1 MTTLL
6 NKESIMH
13 EVALTLSIISSL
25 LFIVYLLI
33 IILSPRQPQDNTI
46 TIRGSFLTRTI
57 DTAGNSYTI
66 NRTIE
71 HR

>member
-1 MTTLL
+1 MYQ
-6 NKESIMH
+6 
-13 EVALTLSIISSL
+13 VALTLSIISSL
-25 LFIVYLLI
+25 LFIVYLLMAI
-33 IILSPRQPQDNTI
+33 FAPRQQQDNTI
-46 TIRGSFLTRTI
+46 TIKGSFVTRTI

>member
-1 MTTLL
+1 MYQ
-6 NKESIMH
+6 
-13 EVALTLSIISSL
+13 VALTLSIISSL

-33 IILSPRQPQDNTI
+33 AIFAPRQPQDNTI
-46 TIRGSFLTRTI
+46 TIKGSFVTRTI

>member
-1 MTTLL
+1 
-6 NKESIMH
+6 MH

-46 TIRGSFLTRTI
+46 TIRGSFVTRTI

>member
-1 MTTLL
+1 MY
-6 NKESIMH
+6 

-25 LFIVYLLI
+25 LFIVYLLMAI
-33 IILSPRQPQDNTI
+33 FAPRQQQDNTI
-46 TIRGSFLTRTI
+46 TIKGSFVTRTI

>member
-1 MTTLL
+1 MY
-6 NKESIMH
+6 

-25 LFIVYLLI
+25 LFIVYLLMAI
-33 IILSPRQPQDNTI
+33 FAPRQSQDNTI
-46 TIRGSFLTRTI
+46 TIKGSFVTRTI

-66 NRTIE
+66 NRTLE

>member
-1 MTTLL
+1 MY
-6 NKESIMH
+6 

-25 LFIVYLLI
+25 LVIVYLLI
-33 IILSPRQPQDNTI
+33 AIFSPKQDNTI
-46 TIRGSFLTRTI
+46 TIKGSFVTRTI

>member
-1 MTTLL
+1 
-6 NKESIMH
+6 MH
-13 EVALTLSIISSL
+13 TFALTLSIISSI
-25 LFIVYLLI
+25 LFIIYI
-33 IILSPRQPQDNTI
+33 MMAIFGSKQPQDNTI
-46 TIRGSFLTRTI
+46 TIRGSFVTRTI

>member
-1 MTTLL
+1 MY
-6 NKESIMH
+6 EIAM
-13 EVALTLSIISSL
+13 TLSIISSV
-25 LFIVYLLI
+25 LFIVYLLQAI
-33 IILSPRQPQDNTI
+33 FASKQPQDNTI
-46 TIRGSFLTRTI
+46 TIRGSFVTRTI

>member
-1 MTTLL
+1 MYQ
-6 NKESIMH
+6 
-13 EVALTLSIISSL
+13 VALTLSIISSL

-33 IILSPRQPQDNTI
+33 AIFAPRHQQDNTI
-46 TIRGSFLTRTI
+46 TIKGSFVTRTI
-57 DTAGNSYTI
+57 DTAGNSYAI

>member
-1 MTTLL
+1 MHTL
-6 NKESIMH
+6 
-13 EVALTLSIISSL
+13 ALVLSIISSVI
-25 LFIVYLLI
+25 FIIYMLVAMF
-33 IILSPRQPQDNTI
+33 SSRQSQENNTI
-46 TIRGSFLTRTI
+46 TIRGSFVTRTI

>member
-1 MTTLL
+1 
-6 NKESIMH
+6 MH

>member
-1 MTTLL
+1 MHTL
-6 NKESIMH
+6 
-13 EVALTLSIISSL
+13 ALILSIISSVI
-25 LFIVYLLI
+25 FIIYLLI
-33 IILSPRQPQDNTI
+33 AMFSPRQPQDNTI
-46 TIRGSFLTRTI
+46 TIKGSFVTRTI